1 MYEQVLPSSKKESSK
16 KELSKKE
23 SSKKESCKK
32 ETSEINKDPEKCG
45 GKS

>member
-1 MYEQVLPSSKKESSK
+1 MYEQGLPSSKKESSK

-45 GKS
+45 GKI

>member
-1 MYEQVLPSSKKESSK
+1 MYEQGLPSSKKESSK